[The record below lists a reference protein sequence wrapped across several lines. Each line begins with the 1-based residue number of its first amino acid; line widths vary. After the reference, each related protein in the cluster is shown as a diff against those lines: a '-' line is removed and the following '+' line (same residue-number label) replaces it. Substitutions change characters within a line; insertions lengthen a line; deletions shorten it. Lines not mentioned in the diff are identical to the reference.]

1 MKHFVAKML
10 EYNEIV
16 DGLYIGTNKCC
27 RMHLDKTLKKEG
39 VTADVSL
46 EETIV
51 DRPLGV
57 DIYVWIPVTD
67 HTAPTQDQLDF
78 GADVLTK
85 LISQKRRVYVHCK
98 NGHGRAPTLV
108 AAYLI
113 HKGMS
118 VNEAEALIKS
128 KRPTI
133 HIEDAQR
140 AALKEFQSRQ
150 KK

>member
-1 MKHFVAKML
+1 ML
-10 EYNEIV
+10 EYNDIV
-16 DGLYIGTNKCC
+16 DGIFIGTNKCC
-27 RMHLDKTLKKEG
+27 RMHLDAMLKKEG

-46 EETIV
+46 EETIL

-57 DIYVWIPVTD
+57 EMYVWIPVKD
-67 HTAPTQDQLDF
+67 HAAPTTDQLDF
-78 GADVLTK
+78 GANALQK
-85 LISQKRRVYVHCK
+85 LVSQQKKIYVHCK

-113 HKGMS
+113 QKGMS
-118 VNEAEALIKS
+118 AYDAEALIKR

-133 HIEDAQR
+133 HLEDVQR
-140 AALKEFQSRQ
+140 AALREFE